1 MFTPEAALY
10 CQGTF
15 STSNPT
21 PAQKKQMLEA
31 AKDIGNSGFTT
42 VILGQFHVH
51 SDGSIYYNDSPLD
64 TVMWALETV
73 PGLIKKAGNV
83 QRVLVTFGPFASD
96 YSGIESNLASFQAT
110 MAKVMAAGGID
121 GLDWDLEEN
130 LGSAFASLLV
140 QLTVWANSLGRIVTA
155 APYYD
160 ISFWNTVLQDT
171 QAAGGS
177 FAWWN
182 LQLYGGAS
190 YSQWAASFPA
200 SFLYAG
206 YANTQGATPGSI
218 QSALAVLKTQYPSL
232 TGGFLWRY
240 ESIAGSGYTTAQYA
254 QAILAGVSD
263 IAGERIAVGA

>member
-1 MFTPEAALY
+1 MSTPEAVLY

-15 STSNPT
+15 SAPNPT
-21 PAQKKQMLEA
+21 PAQMKQMMEA
-31 AKDIGNSGFTT
+31 AKDIGNSGFST

-51 SDGSIYYNDSPLD
+51 SNGSIYYNDSPLD

-73 PGLIKKAGNV
+73 PGLLKQAGKV

-96 YSGIESNLASFQAT
+96 FAAIQANLASFQAT
-110 MAKVMAAGGID
+110 MAKVMAAGRID
-121 GLDWDLEEN
+121 GLDWDLEQN
-130 LGSAFASLLV
+130 LSQFTTLLV
-140 QLTVWANSLGRIVTA
+140 QLTVWANSLGKLVTA

-160 ISFWNTVLQDT
+160 IPFWSTVLQQT
-171 QAAGGS
+171 QRAGGS

-190 YSQWAASFPA
+190 YPQWARSFPA
-200 SFLYAG
+200 AFLYAG

-218 QSALAVLKTQYPSL
+218 QSSLAALRTQFPSL

-254 QAILAGVSD
+254 QGILAGVSD
-263 IAGERIAVGA
+263 SETERIAVGA